1 MRGMGLD
8 SIDARIITHL
18 QEDGR
23 RPYTTIARDLG
34 ISEASVRQRV
44 ARLLKRKVIQIV
56 AASSPLD
63 LGLLAAQIDIRV
75 AGDKLQQAAAQIA
88 ALPEVD
94 FVGICAGRFDL
105 TSPSASSA
113 TTARPCS
120 TSWSTASAPSPAF
133 SRSRCCSC
141 SRSSRTTTSGRRLPT
156 SPNQE
161 AEP

>member
-1 MRGMGLD
+1 MRGRGLD

-23 RPYTTIARDLG
+23 RPYTAIAKDVG

-44 ARLLKRKVIQIV
+44 SRLLRRNVIQIV

-63 LGLLAAQIDIRV
+63 LGLLSAQIHIRV
-75 AGDKLQQAAAQIA
+75 AGDKLRQTAEALA

-105 TSPSASSA
+105 TVGVVCRDREALYDLLVNRI
-113 TTARPCS
+113 RPIPGIVEAELLLMLEVLKDNYQ
-120 TSWSTASAPSPAF
+120 WSPA
-133 SRSRCCSC
+133 
-141 SRSSRTTTSGRRLPT
+141 TDAPG
-156 SPNQE
+156 
-161 AEP
+161 A

>member
-1 MRGMGLD
+1 MRGNGLD

-23 RPYTTIARDLG
+23 RPYTTIAKDLG

-44 ARLLKRKVIQIV
+44 SRLLKRKVIQIV

-63 LGLLAAQIDIRV
+63 LGLLSAQIDIRV
-75 AGDKLQQAAAQIA
+75 AGDKLQQAAQAIA

-105 TSPSASSA
+105 TVGVVCRDREALYDLLVHRI
-113 TTARPCS
+113 RPIPGIVEAELMLMLKVLKDNYQ
-120 TSWSTASAPSPAF
+120 WSPA
-133 SRSRCCSC
+133 
-141 SRSSRTTTSGRRLPT
+141 TDVPETGD
-156 SPNQE
+156 
-161 AEP
+161 

>member
-1 MRGMGLD
+1 MRGFGLD

-44 ARLLKRKVIQIV
+44 SRLIKRKVIQIV

-63 LGLLAAQIDIRV
+63 LGLLSAQIGVRV
-75 AGDKLQQAAAQIA
+75 AGEKLQQAAAQLA

-94 FVGICAGRFDL
+94 FVGICAGRFDITVGVVCRDREAL
-105 TSPSASSA
+105 FDLLVDRI
-113 TTARPCS
+113 RPIPGILEAEMLLMLKVLKDNYQ
-120 TSWSTASAPSPAF
+120 WSPATDV
-133 SRSRCCSC
+133 SD
-141 SRSSRTTTSGRRLPT
+141 
-156 SPNQE
+156 
-161 AEP
+161 AD

>member
-1 MRGMGLD
+1 MRGNGLD

-44 ARLLKRKVIQIV
+44 SRLLKRKVIQIV

-63 LGLLAAQIDIRV
+63 LGLLSAQIDIRV
-75 AGDKLQQAAAQIA
+75 AGDRLQESAEQIA

-105 TSPSASSA
+105 TVGVVCRDREALFDLLVNRI
-113 TTARPCS
+113 RPIPGILEAEVLLMLKVLKDNYQ
-120 TSWSTASAPSPAF
+120 WSPA
-133 SRSRCCSC
+133 
-141 SRSSRTTTSGRRLPT
+141 TDVP
-156 SPNQE
+156 
-161 AEP
+161 EPGG

>member
-1 MRGMGLD
+1 MRGNGLD

-23 RPYTTIARDLG
+23 RPYTTIAKDLG

-44 ARLLKRKVIQIV
+44 SRLLKRKVIQIV

-63 LGLLAAQIDIRV
+63 LGLLSAQIDIRV
-75 AGDKLQQAAAQIA
+75 AGDKLQQAAQAIA

-105 TSPSASSA
+105 TVGVVCRDREALYDLLVHRI
-113 TTARPCS
+113 RPIPGLVEAELMLMLKVLKDNYQ
-120 TSWSTASAPSPAF
+120 WSPA
-133 SRSRCCSC
+133 
-141 SRSSRTTTSGRRLPT
+141 TDVPETGD
-156 SPNQE
+156 
-161 AEP
+161 

>member
-1 MRGMGLD
+1 MRGFGLD

-44 ARLLKRKVIQIV
+44 SRLIKRKVIQIV

-63 LGLLAAQIDIRV
+63 LGLLSAQIGVRV
-75 AGDKLQQAAAQIA
+75 AGEKLQQAAAQLA

-94 FVGICAGRFDL
+94 FVGICAGRFDITVGVVCRNREAL
-105 TSPSASSA
+105 FDLLVNRV
-113 TTARPCS
+113 RPIPGILE
-120 TSWSTASAPSPAF
+120 TEMLLMLRVLKDNYQWSPATDV
-133 SRSRCCSC
+133 SD
-141 SRSSRTTTSGRRLPT
+141 
-156 SPNQE
+156 
-161 AEP
+161 AD

>member
-1 MRGMGLD
+1 MRGLGLD
-8 SIDARIITHL
+8 TIDARIITHL

-44 ARLLKRKVIQIV
+44 SRLLKRKVIQIV

-105 TSPSASSA
+105 TVGVVCRDREALFDLLVNRI
-113 TTARPCS
+113 RPIPGILEAEVLLMLKVLKDNYQ
-120 TSWSTASAPSPAF
+120 WSPA
-133 SRSRCCSC
+133 
-141 SRSSRTTTSGRRLPT
+141 TDIPDGD
-156 SPNQE
+156 
-161 AEP
+161 

>member
-1 MRGMGLD
+1 MRGNGLD
-8 SIDARIITHL
+8 TIDARIITHL

-44 ARLLKRKVIQIV
+44 TRLLKRKVIQVV

-63 LGLLAAQIDIRV
+63 LGLLSAQIDIRV
-75 AGDKLQQAAAQIA
+75 AGDRLQQAAEQIA

-105 TSPSASSA
+105 TVGVVCRDREALFDLLVNR
-113 TTARPCS
+113 TRPIPGILEAEVLLMLKVLKDNYQ
-120 TSWSTASAPSPAF
+120 WSPA
-133 SRSRCCSC
+133 
-141 SRSSRTTTSGRRLPT
+141 TDVPESGG
-156 SPNQE
+156 
-161 AEP
+161 

>member
-1 MRGMGLD
+1 MGLD
-8 SIDARIITHL
+8 TIDARIITHL

-44 ARLLKRKVIQIV
+44 SRLLKRKVIQIV

-63 LGLLAAQIDIRV
+63 LGLLSAQIDMRV
-75 AGDKLQQAAAQIA
+75 AGDKLQEAANAIA

-105 TSPSASSA
+105 TVGVVCRDREALYDLLVNRI
-113 TTARPCS
+113 RPIPGVVEAELMLMLKVLKDNYQ
-120 TSWSTASAPSPAF
+120 WSPA
-133 SRSRCCSC
+133 
-141 SRSSRTTTSGRRLPT
+141 TDVPESGG
-156 SPNQE
+156 
-161 AEP
+161 

>member
-1 MRGMGLD
+1 MRGNGLD
-8 SIDARIITHL
+8 AIDARIITHL

-44 ARLLKRKVIQIV
+44 SRLLKRKVIQIV

-75 AGDKLQQAAAQIA
+75 AGDKLQQAAGQIA

-105 TSPSASSA
+105 TVGVVCRDREALFELLVNRI
-113 TTARPCS
+113 RPIPGILEAEVLLMLKVLKDNYQ
-120 TSWSTASAPSPAF
+120 WSPA
-133 SRSRCCSC
+133 
-141 SRSSRTTTSGRRLPT
+141 TDVPESGG
-156 SPNQE
+156 
-161 AEP
+161 

>member
-1 MRGMGLD
+1 MRGIGLD

-44 ARLLKRKVIQIV
+44 SRLLKRKVIQIV

-63 LGLLAAQIDIRV
+63 LGLLSAQIDIRV
-75 AGDKLQQAAAQIA
+75 AGDRLQQAAEELA

-94 FVGICAGRFDL
+94 FVGICAGRVDLTVGVVCRDREALFDL
-105 TSPSASSA
+105 LVNRV
-113 TTARPCS
+113 RPIPGVLEVEVLLMLKVLKDNYQ
-120 TSWSTASAPSPAF
+120 WSPATDV
-133 SRSRCCSC
+133 RD
-141 SRSSRTTTSGRRLPT
+141 
-156 SPNQE
+156 
-161 AEP
+161 AD

>member
-1 MRGMGLD
+1 MRGNGLD

-23 RPYTTIARDLG
+23 RPYTTIAKDLG

-44 ARLLKRKVIQIV
+44 SRLLKRKVIQIV

-63 LGLLAAQIDIRV
+63 LGLLSAQIDIRV
-75 AGDKLQQAAAQIA
+75 AGDKLQEVANAIA

-105 TSPSASSA
+105 TVGVVCRDREALYDLLVHRI
-113 TTARPCS
+113 RPIPGIVEAELMLMLKVLKDNYQ
-120 TSWSTASAPSPAF
+120 WSPA
-133 SRSRCCSC
+133 
-141 SRSSRTTTSGRRLPT
+141 TDVPKTGD
-156 SPNQE
+156 
-161 AEP
+161 